1 MEMRYQ
7 YKYITSIPMI
17 AQHFI
22 ESIGQKCYTKS
33 MNSLKNLKI
42 PGLYRIK
49 KSDREK
55 VIRTYLSAFQ
65 KYPKL
70 MNAFPKQRE
79 RLFALEATIRYYCAY
94 DLHYGAGFSLDDEV
108 NEAVLLI
115 HSDQMNYSLPKHIIS
130 GSYSREYRKVMKLL
144 TPADRHKRT
153 ELFDELDALEKN
165 VEIPSP
171 HLYLDFLGT
180 KQKYQGQGR
189 GRKMMKKIC
198 GYADS
203 INLPI
208 MLFTNTE
215 ADVAFY
221 QSLGFHIIGETASEK
236 FGFTNTYLLYEPQ
249 I

>member
-1 MEMRYQ
+1 
-7 YKYITSIPMI
+7 
-17 AQHFI
+17 
-22 ESIGQKCYTKS
+22 
-33 MNSLKNLKI
+33 MNTLKNLNI

-70 MNAFPKQRE
+70 MNAFPNQRE

-115 HSDQMNYSLPKHIIS
+115 HSDKMNYSLPKHILS

-144 TPADRHKRT
+144 SAADRRKRT
-153 ELFDELDALEKN
+153 RLFDELDALEKN

-180 KQKYQGQGR
+180 KQ
-189 GRKMMKKIC
+189 
-198 GYADS
+198 
-203 INLPI
+203 
-208 MLFTNTE
+208 NTKGKD
-215 ADVAFY
+215 AGA
-221 QSLGFHIIGETASEK
+221 K
-236 FGFTNTYLLYEPQ
+236 
-249 I
+249 